1 LMYVAT
7 RAAGPRRID
16 KEIGVTIRLGAAF
29 LIFINLPAMTFA
41 QSIAPISANDNRRPA
56 GMLASNVLTL
66 NVVAERGQWR
76 PEGANGGTLSV
87 YAFREE
93 GGSLLIPGPLIR
105 VPTGTEIHV
114 SIRNALS
121 DTSLEVFGL
130 QDRPATRAQAVVVPP
145 GEKRDVV
152 FRAGA
157 PGTYHYWAAT
167 GGHAF
172 GARTDVDSQLSGAL
186 VVDPPGVRPDDRIM
200 VIGLWVKPGTN
211 GDAGNNIGAINGT
224 SWPATDVLNYRTGE
238 SVRWRIINLSSDNHA
253 MHLHGMFFDVVST
266 SNGLTSQLLN
276 RPLTEVTHA
285 VPPGST
291 FDMNWQP
298 ERAGN
303 WLFHCHMTVHMMG
316 DAVAHNMADHIDE
329 PSGGMAGIVV
339 GIRVT
344 GTSIAKTSASSA
356 APRRFTLR
364 LREDPNRY
372 GTKPGYRVDAEGI
385 QTSTVSDARVPGPII
400 VLQRGEPVEVNL
412 VNELHAP
419 TAIHWHGIEL
429 ESYYDGVP
437 GWGGTPGSTT
447 PSIKPGQ
454 TFTAKFTPSRAG
466 TFIYHEHSADDDQLA
481 GGLYGPLIVLEPG
494 QRFDPTTDHI
504 FIAGHDGPEF
514 EGQPR
519 EPVVVNGKAAVPA
532 GTPVNFPLRAG
543 VPNRL
548 RLINITPGLPALTF
562 VLTDGFNTVA
572 WTPVGKDGA
581 ELPAAARVIREARQL
596 VAVGETYDFEI
607 TPKADERLWLNLV
620 RGNGEWV
627 VQTRLVV
634 RP

>member
-1 LMYVAT
+1 
-7 RAAGPRRID
+7 
-16 KEIGVTIRLGAAF
+16 VTIRVGAGI
-29 LIFINLPAMTFA
+29 LILITLPAITSA
-41 QSIAPISANDNRRPA
+41 QSIAPISANDNRQPA
-56 GMLASNVLTL
+56 GTLARNVLTL
-66 NVVAERGQWR
+66 NLVAERGQWQ
-76 PEGANGGTLSV
+76 PEGPNGPTLSV
-87 YAFREE
+87 FAFREE

-114 SIRNALS
+114 SIRNAISNTPLQ
-121 DTSLEVFGL
+121 LFGL
-130 QDRPATRAQAVVVPP
+130 QDRPAARSEAVVVPA

-172 GARTDVDSQLSGAL
+172 GQRTDVDSQLSGAL
-186 VVDPPGVRPDDRIM
+186 VVDAAGARPDDRIM

-224 SWPATDVLNYRTGE
+224 SWPATAVLNYRVGE
-238 SVRWRIINLSSDNHA
+238 NVRWRIVNLSSDNHA

-266 SNGLTSQLLN
+266 SDGLTSQLLMQ
-276 RPLTEVTHA
+276 PLTEVTHA
-285 VPPGST
+285 VPPGGT

-303 WLFHCHMTVHMMG
+303 WLFHCHMTFHMMG
-316 DAVAHNMADHIDE
+316 GPVAHNMADHMDE
-329 PSGGMAGIVV
+329 PSGGMAGLVV
-339 GIRVT
+339 GIRVN
-344 GTSIAKTSASSA
+344 GTSIAKPSASSA
-356 APRRFTLR
+356 ARRRFTLR
-364 LREDPNRY
+364 LREEPNRY

-385 QTSTVSDARVPGPII
+385 QTLRVSDARVPGPII

-412 VNELHAP
+412 VNELHAA

-437 GWGGTPGSTT
+437 GWGGMPGSTT

-466 TFIYHEHSADDDQLA
+466 TFIYHEHSADDDQLG

-519 EPVVVNGKAAVPA
+519 EPVVVNGKAAAPA
-532 GTPVNFPLRAG
+532 GTPVNFPLHAG

-572 WTPVGKDGA
+572 WTPVAKDGA
-581 ELPAAARVIREARQL
+581 ELPPAARVSREARQL

-607 TPKADERLWLNLV
+607 TPNADERLWLNLV

>member
-1 LMYVAT
+1 M
-7 RAAGPRRID
+7 
-16 KEIGVTIRLGAAF
+16 TIRFVGIGFML
-29 LIFINLPAMTFA
+29 LILPAVASA
-41 QSIAPISANDNRRPA
+41 QSGLPISVNDNRRPA
-56 GMLASNVLTL
+56 GTLTTGVLIL
-66 NVVAERGQWR
+66 NLVAERGQWQ
-76 PEGANGGTLSV
+76 PEGPKGQTLPV

-93 GGSLLIPGPLIR
+93 TGSLLIPGPLVR
-105 VPTGTEIHV
+105 VTAGTEIHV
-114 SIRNALS
+114 SIRNAISNTPLQ
-121 DTSLEVFGL
+121 VFGL
-130 QDRPATRAQAVVVPP
+130 QDRPATRAEAVVVLA
-145 GEKRDVV
+145 GEKREVV

-167 GGHAF
+167 DGHAF
-172 GARTDVDSQLSGAL
+172 GERQDVDSQLSGAL
-186 VVDPPGVRPDDRIM
+186 IVDPPGVRPDDRIM
-200 VIGLWVKPGTN
+200 VIGLWVKPGTV
-211 GDAGNNIGAINGT
+211 GDAGNNIGVINGT
-224 SWPATDVLNYRTGE
+224 SWPATEVLNYRVGE
-238 SVRWRIINLSSDNHA
+238 RVRWRVINLSSDNHA

-266 SNGLTSQLLN
+266 SNGLTSQSLN

-285 VPPGST
+285 MPPGSA
-291 FDMNWQP
+291 FDMTWQP

-316 DAVAHNMADHIDE
+316 DPVTHHMADHIDE

-339 GIRVT
+339 GVRVT
-344 GTSIAKTSASSA
+344 GTSIAKPSVSTA

-364 LREDPNRY
+364 LREEPNRY

-385 QTSTVSDARVPGPII
+385 ETSRVSDARVPGPIL
-400 VLQRGEPVEVNL
+400 VLQRDQPVEVNL
-412 VNELHAP
+412 VNELHAA

-437 GWGGTPGSTT
+437 GWGGMPGSTT

-466 TFIYHEHSADDDQLA
+466 TFIYHEHSADDDQLG

-532 GTPVNFPLRAG
+532 GIPVNFPLRAG

-562 VLTDGFNTVA
+562 VLTDGFTTVS
-572 WTPVGKDGA
+572 WTPVSKDGT
-581 ELPAAARVIREARQL
+581 ELPPAARVSREARQL

-607 TPKADERLWLNLV
+607 TPRADERLWLNLV

>member
-1 LMYVAT
+1 M
-7 RAAGPRRID
+7 
-16 KEIGVTIRLGAAF
+16 TIRFVGIGFML
-29 LIFINLPAMTFA
+29 LILPAVASA
-41 QSIAPISANDNRRPA
+41 QSGLPISVNDNRRPA
-56 GMLASNVLTL
+56 GTLTTGVLTL
-66 NVVAERGQWR
+66 NLVAERGQWQ
-76 PEGANGGTLSV
+76 PEGPKGQTLPV

-93 GGSLLIPGPLIR
+93 TGSLLIPGPLVR
-105 VPTGTEIHV
+105 VTAGTEIHV
-114 SIRNALS
+114 SIRNAISNTPLQ
-121 DTSLEVFGL
+121 VFGL
-130 QDRPATRAQAVVVPP
+130 QDRPATRAEAVVVLA
-145 GEKRDVV
+145 GEKREVV

-167 GGHAF
+167 DGHAF
-172 GARTDVDSQLSGAL
+172 GERQDVDSQLSGAL
-186 VVDPPGVRPDDRIM
+186 IVDPPGVRPDDRIM
-200 VIGLWVKPGTN
+200 VIGLWVKPGTV
-211 GDAGNNIGAINGT
+211 GDAGNNIGVINGT
-224 SWPATDVLNYRTGE
+224 SWPATEVLSYRVGE
-238 SVRWRIINLSSDNHA
+238 RVRWRVINLSSDNHA
-253 MHLHGMFFDVVST
+253 MHLHGMFFDVVSA
-266 SNGLTSQLLN
+266 SNGLTSQRLN

-285 VPPGST
+285 MPPGSA
-291 FDMNWQP
+291 FDMTWQP

-316 DAVAHNMADHIDE
+316 DPVTHHMADHIDE

-339 GIRVT
+339 GVRVT
-344 GTSIAKTSASSA
+344 GTSIAKPSVSTA

-364 LREDPNRY
+364 LREEPNRY

-385 QTSTVSDARVPGPII
+385 ETSRVSDARVPGPIL
-400 VLQRGEPVEVNL
+400 VLQRDQPVEVNL
-412 VNELHAP
+412 VNELHAA

-437 GWGGTPGSTT
+437 GWGGMPGSTT

-466 TFIYHEHSADDDQLA
+466 TFIYHEHSADDDQLG

-504 FIAGHDGPEF
+504 FIAGHNGPEF

-532 GTPVNFPLRAG
+532 GIPVNFPLRAG

-548 RLINITPGLPALTF
+548 RLINITPDLPALTF
-562 VLTDGFNTVA
+562 VLTDGFTTVS
-572 WTPVGKDGA
+572 WTPVSKDGA
-581 ELPAAARVIREARQL
+581 ELPPAARVSREARQL

-607 TPKADERLWLNLV
+607 TPRADERLWLNLV

>member
-1 LMYVAT
+1 M
-7 RAAGPRRID
+7 
-16 KEIGVTIRLGAAF
+16 TIRLGAAF

-66 NVVAERGQWR
+66 DVVAERGQWR

-114 SIRNALS
+114 SIRNALP

-356 APRRFTLR
+356 APRLFTLR
-364 LREDPNRY
+364 LREEPNRY

>member
-1 LMYVAT
+1 M
-7 RAAGPRRID
+7 
-16 KEIGVTIRLGAAF
+16 TIRVGAAV
-29 LIFINLPAMTFA
+29 LILVSLPAITSA
-41 QSIAPISANDNRRPA
+41 QSNVSISANDNRQPA
-56 GMLASNVLTL
+56 GTLARNILTL
-66 NVVAERGQWR
+66 NLVAERGQWQ
-76 PEGANGGTLSV
+76 PEGANGPTLSV
-87 YAFREE
+87 FAFREE
-93 GGSLLIPGPLIR
+93 GGSLLIPGPLVR

-114 SIRNALS
+114 SIRNAIS
-121 DTSLEVFGL
+121 NTPLEVFGL
-130 QDRPATRAQAVVVPP
+130 QDRPATRAEAVVVPA

-152 FRAGA
+152 FRARA

-172 GARTDVDSQLSGAL
+172 GQRTDVDSQLSGAL
-186 VVDPPGVRPDDRIM
+186 VVDPPGARPDDRIM

-224 SWPATDVLNYRTGE
+224 SWPATGVLDYRVGE
-238 SVRWRIINLSSDNHA
+238 NVRWRVINLSSDNHA

-266 SNGLTSQLLN
+266 SDGLTSQLLT

-316 DAVAHNMADHIDE
+316 DAVAHNMADHMDG
-329 PSGGMAGIVV
+329 PSGGMAGLVV
-339 GIRVT
+339 GIRVS
-344 GTSIAKTSASSA
+344 GTSIARPSASSA

-364 LREDPNRY
+364 LREEPNRY

-385 QTSTVSDARVPGPII
+385 QTSRVSDARVPGPII

-412 VNELHAP
+412 VNELRAA

-437 GWGGTPGSTT
+437 GWGGMPGSTT

-466 TFIYHEHSADDDQLA
+466 TFIYHEHSADDDQLG

-581 ELPAAARVIREARQL
+581 ELPPAARVSREARQL

-607 TPKADERLWLNLV
+607 TPQADERLWLNLV

>member
-1 LMYVAT
+1 VTL
-7 RAAGPRRID
+7 RI
-16 KEIGVTIRLGAAF
+16 GAAVLV
-29 LIFINLPAMTFA
+29 LITLPALTSA
-41 QSIAPISANDNRRPA
+41 QPGALISANDNRESA
-56 GMLASNVLTL
+56 GTLTSNVLTL
-66 NVVAERGQWR
+66 NLVAERGEWQ
-76 PEGANGGTLSV
+76 PEGPKGQTVSV

-93 GGSLLIPGPLIR
+93 RGSLLIPGPLIR
-105 VPTGTEIHV
+105 VRTGTEIHV
-114 SIRNALS
+114 SIRNAISNTPLQ
-121 DTSLEVFGL
+121 VFGL
-130 QDRPATRAQAVVVPP
+130 QDRPATRAEAVVVPP

-167 GGHAF
+167 SGHAF
-172 GARTDVDSQLSGAL
+172 VQRTDVDSQLSGAL
-186 VVDPPGVRPDDRIM
+186 VVDPPGVRPDDRVM
-200 VIGLWVKPGTN
+200 VIGLWVKPGTI
-211 GDAGNNIGAINGT
+211 GDAGDNIGTLNGT
-224 SWPATDVLNYRTGE
+224 SWPATAVLNYRVGE
-238 SVRWRIINLSSDNHA
+238 NVRWRVINLSSDNHA

-266 SNGLTSQLLN
+266 SDGLTSQLLS

-285 VPPGST
+285 VPPGNT
-291 FDMNWQP
+291 FDINWRP

-303 WLFHCHMTVHMMG
+303 WLFHCHMTFHMMG
-316 DAVAHNMADHIDE
+316 DPAAHNMADHMDQ

-344 GTSIAKTSASSA
+344 GTSIAQTPASSA

-364 LREDPNRY
+364 LREEPNRY
-372 GTKPGYRVDAEGI
+372 GSKPGYRIDAEGI
-385 QTSTVSDARVPGPII
+385 QTSHVSDARVPGPTI

-412 VNELHAP
+412 VNELHAA

-437 GWGGTPGSTT
+437 GWGGMPGSTT

-466 TFIYHEHSADDDQLA
+466 TFIYHEHSADDDQLG

-514 EGQPR
+514 DGQPR
-519 EPVVVNGKAAVPA
+519 EPVVVNGKAAAPA

-562 VLTDGFNTVA
+562 VLTDGFNTVR

-581 ELPAAARVIREARQL
+581 ELPSPARVSREARQL

>member
-1 LMYVAT
+1 MYVAT
-7 RAAGPRRID
+7 RAVGPRRID

-29 LIFINLPAMTFA
+29 LIFLTLPAMTFA

-66 NVVAERGQWR
+66 NLVAERGQWR

-93 GGSLLIPGPLIR
+93 SGSLLIPGPLIR

-121 DTSLEVFGL
+121 DTPLEVFGL

-200 VIGLWVKPGTN
+200 VIGLWVKPGTI

-238 SVRWRIINLSSDNHA
+238 NVRWRIINLSSDNHA

-514 EGQPR
+514 EGQAR
-519 EPVVVNGKAAVPA
+519 EPVVVNGQAAVPA
-532 GTPVNFPLRAG
+532 GTPVNVPLRAG
-543 VPNRL
+543 VPNKL

>member
-1 LMYVAT
+1 MYVAT

-29 LIFINLPAMTFA
+29 LIFITLPAMTFA

-66 NVVAERGQWR
+66 NLVAERGQWR

-356 APRRFTLR
+356 APRLFTLR
-364 LREDPNRY
+364 LREEPNRY

>member
-1 LMYVAT
+1 VTLRV
-7 RAAGPRRID
+7 GPA
-16 KEIGVTIRLGAAF
+16 V
-29 LIFINLPAMTFA
+29 LILITLPALTSA
-41 QSIAPISANDNRRPA
+41 QSIAPISANDNRQSA
-56 GMLASNVLTL
+56 GTLTGNVLTL
-66 NVVAERGQWR
+66 NLVAERGEWQ
-76 PEGANGGTLSV
+76 PEGPNGQTLSV

-93 GGSLLIPGPLIR
+93 RGSLLIPGPLIR
-105 VPTGTEIHV
+105 VRPGTEIHV
-114 SIRNALS
+114 SIRNAISNTPLQ
-121 DTSLEVFGL
+121 VFGL
-130 QDRPATRAQAVVVPP
+130 HDRPATRAEAVVVPP

-172 GARTDVDSQLSGAL
+172 VQRTDVDSQLSGAL

-200 VIGLWVKPGTN
+200 VIGLWVKPGTI
-211 GDAGNNIGAINGT
+211 GDAGDNIGAINGT
-224 SWPATDVLNYRTGE
+224 SWPATAVLDYRVGE
-238 SVRWRIINLSSDNHA
+238 NVRWRIVNLSSDNHA

-266 SNGLTSQLLN
+266 GDGLTSQLLN

-285 VPPGST
+285 VPPGGT
-291 FDMNWQP
+291 FDINWQP

-303 WLFHCHMTVHMMG
+303 WLFHCHMIVHMMG
-316 DAVAHNMADHIDE
+316 DPAAHNMADHMDQ
-329 PSGGMAGIVV
+329 PSGGMAGIVLGV
-339 GIRVT
+339 RVT
-344 GTSIAKTSASSA
+344 GTSIAKTPASSA

-364 LREDPNRY
+364 LREEPNRY
-372 GTKPGYRVDAEGI
+372 GSKPGYRVDAEGI
-385 QTSTVSDARVPGPII
+385 ETWRVSDARVPGPII

-412 VNELHAP
+412 VNELHAA
-419 TAIHWHGIEL
+419 TAMHWHGIEL
-429 ESYYDGVP
+429 DSYYDGVP
-437 GWGGTPGSTT
+437 GWGGMPGSTT

-466 TFIYHEHSADDDQLA
+466 TFIYHEHSADDDQLG

-504 FIAGHDGPEF
+504 FIAGHDGPDF

-519 EPVVVNGKAAVPA
+519 EPVVVNGKAAAPA
-532 GTPVNFPLRAG
+532 GTPVSFPLRAG

-562 VLTDGFNTVA
+562 VLTDGFSTVR

-581 ELPAAARVIREARQL
+581 ELPPAARVSREARQL